1 MVIRHWLFGI
11 AVTLGGGV
19 AAQAEVPPAPGLPDA
34 NGTLIDGE
42 DTTSENVVE
51 IDEAG
56 DIEDSTSTPT
66 MSAPAAN
73 NYVPQTTPA
82 PPAAP
87 TVQPW
92 KGLFFDNDFSYKNK
106 PGAPYLLGADLKDV
120 PLFTCCEEDWT
131 ISIGG
136 EVRHRYHDERNRLV
150 PGGPGLSS
158 YNLQRWRQYA
168 DIKAGDMFR
177 VYFEGIDA
185 SQFGEELPAT
195 PIDVN
200 RWDVQNAFVDLKIG
214 SYDDQPIWFRY
225 GRQEL
230 LYGSQ
235 RLISPLDYANTRRNF
250 EGFKAFT
257 KLGDWKIDAF
267 TVRPVNASAGNG
279 SVAQF
284 DNAPD
289 SPDQSRTFQ
298 SVYATYTGLE
308 KTTID
313 FYWMWL
319 NEDDEM
325 ARPARF
331 PDGNRHLIGMRLA
344 GSQAM
349 GPGAWS
355 WDNEGGYQFGDDEFG
370 EDVQAGFGTGTL
382 NYTFTDMPWRPK
394 FTGLFWYGS
403 GDADPNDNKN
413 NTFVPYFPLGHAYW
427 GLIDNLGGPNLL
439 DYSVQASIQPHK
451 KVNLLFAYH
460 WFDLASDNDVL
471 YNVAQVPLGRPVG
484 QSEIGQEFDILL
496 NYVYNPNVAIQ
507 LQYSEFYYGQYV
519 DTVLPRDD
527 ARQFFVQ
534 TAVRY

>member
-1 MVIRHWLFGI
+1 MPMRHWL
-11 AVTLGGGV
+11 LGV
-19 AAQAEVPPAPGLPDA
+19 AATLSGGVVAYAEVPPAPGLPETEESVTADDQVLA
-34 NGTLIDGE
+34 
-42 DTTSENVVE
+42 
-51 IDEAG
+51 DEQG
-56 DIEDSTSTPT
+56 SMEDSATSINSTPVAQYPQQ
-66 MSAPAAN
+66 SVPANANAPK
-73 NYVPQTTPA
+73 PSG
-82 PPAAP
+82 

-92 KGLFFDNDFSYKNK
+92 KGLFFDNNFSYKNK
-106 PGAPYLLGADLKDV
+106 PGAPYLIGENWKDV
-120 PLFTCCEEDWT
+120 PLFTCGDDDWT

-136 EVRHRYHDERNRLV
+136 EFRHRYHDERNRLV

-158 YNLQRWRQYA
+158 YNLQRWRQYV
-168 DIKAGDMFR
+168 DVKAGDMFR

-185 SQFGEELPAT
+185 SQFGEELPPT

-200 RWDVQNAFVDLKIG
+200 RWDVQNAFVDINLG
-214 SYDDQPIWFRY
+214 SYDGQPIWFRY

-267 TVRPVNASAGNG
+267 TVRPVNAATGHG
-279 SVAQF
+279 TVEQF

-298 SVYATYTGLE
+298 SVYATYSGYEDNTF
-308 KTTID
+308 D

-319 NEDDEM
+319 NEDDEA

-331 PDGNRHLIGMRLA
+331 PDGNRHLIGMRWA

-349 GPGAWS
+349 GPGAWK

-370 EDVQAGFGTGTL
+370 EDVQAGFGTSKL
-382 NYTFTDMPWRPK
+382 DYVFTDMPWKPT

-427 GLIDNLGGPNLL
+427 GLIDNLGGPNLV
-439 DYSVQASIQPHK
+439 DYSLQASIQPHK

-460 WFDLASDNDVL
+460 WFDLASDADVL

-484 QSEIGQEFDILL
+484 ESDIGQEMDVLV
-496 NYVYNPNVAIQ
+496 NYVYNQNLAFQ
-507 LQYSEFYYGQYV
+507 LQYSEFYYGDYV
-519 DTVLPRDD
+519 DAVLPRND
-527 ARQFFVQ
+527 ARQFFIQ
-534 TAVRY
+534 SNVRY